1 MYAKRK
7 ASLIAD
13 LERQL
18 IKLSN
23 RARYIMLTLD
33 GTIDL
38 RRKNAG
44 QVNDLLVS
52 LKFDKID
59 GDDHYKYLV
68 KMPMDSVTEEH
79 VQAIIKEKD
88 AMTAALAEL
97 KRKTVEQ
104 MWLDELN
111 VLDREYTKY
120 KSKRETIQAGGVAKA
135 SASKAGTGKV
145 LKIAK
150 KK

>member
-1 MYAKRK
+1 
-7 ASLIAD
+7 
-13 LERQL
+13 
-18 IKLSN
+18 
-23 RARYIMLTLD
+23 
-33 GTIDL
+33 
-38 RRKNAG
+38 
-44 QVNDLLVS
+44 
-52 LKFDKID
+52 
-59 GDDHYKYLV
+59 
-68 KMPMDSVTEEH
+68 MPMDSVTEEH

-104 MWLDELN
+104 MWLEELD

-120 KSKRETIQAGGVAKA
+120 KSKRETIQAGGVAKDSAAKA
-135 SASKAGTGKV
+135 SAAKAGTGKV